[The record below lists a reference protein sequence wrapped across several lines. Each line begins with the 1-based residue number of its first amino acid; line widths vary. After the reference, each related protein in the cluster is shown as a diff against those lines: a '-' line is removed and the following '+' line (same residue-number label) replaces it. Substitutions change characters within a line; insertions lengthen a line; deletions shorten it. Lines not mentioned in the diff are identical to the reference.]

1 MTKEEL
7 KSQILAEE
15 ARIHEEI
22 RKLYPNG
29 AGLDGIIDID
39 CYLGLK
45 EPISTN
51 PLKILWILKER
62 GYPTNKPDME
72 FPVRD
77 CMLYLADYPK
87 WKNTYGNMCY
97 VTEGIL
103 EWQRLKDE
111 QYLSFEN
118 LPELETEGSSV
129 CYKNNEKQFFPLDY
143 IAFLNVK
150 KLGSH
155 SQTSNQNEINAEYAK
170 PEVQKILKEQFAYI
184 NPDIVIFGNQVT
196 KMAEDFSGVSL
207 SEFTDSGKCK
217 YYFSKQNN
225 KLFIFANHPNVYGH
239 MTNEEYCNS
248 IFNAIKQN
256 AKELIK

>member
-7 KSQILAEE
+7 KSQIHSEE

-22 RKLYPNG
+22 RNLYPNA

-51 PLKILWILKER
+51 LLKILWILKER

-72 FPVRD
+72 FSVRD

-155 SQTSNQNEINAEYAK
+155 SQTSNQNEINAEYAN
-170 PEVQKILKEQFAYI
+170 PEVQKILKEQFDYI
-184 NPDIVIFGNQVT
+184 NPDIVIFGNHVIKLT
-196 KMAEDFSGVSL
+196 EDFSGVPL
-207 SEFTDSGKCK
+207 SDFHESGKCK
-217 YYFSKQNN
+217 YFYDEKRN
-225 KLFIFANHPNVYGH
+225 KLFIDADHPNARY
-239 MTNEEYCNS
+239 TEAEYCNS

>member
-1 MTKEEL
+1 M
-7 KSQILAEE
+7 IAEE
-15 ARIHEEI
+15 ARIHEDI
-22 RKLYPNG
+22 RKLYPNA

-39 CYLGLK
+39 FYLGLK

-72 FPVRD
+72 FSVRD

-111 QYLSFEN
+111 RYISFEN
-118 LPELETEGSSV
+118 LPKLETEGSSV

-155 SQTSNQNEINAEYAK
+155 AQTSNSNEIKAEYEK
-170 PEVQKILKEQFAYI
+170 SEVQKILKEQFEYI
-184 NPDIVIFGNQVT
+184 NPDIVIFGNHVNKLT
-196 KMAEDFSGVSL
+196 EDFSGVPL
-207 SEFTDSGKCK
+207 SNFHECGKCK
-217 YYFSKQNN
+217 YFYDTKRN
-225 KLFIFANHPNVYGH
+225 KLFIDADHPNARY
-239 MTNEEYCNS
+239 NESEYCNS
-248 IFNAIKQN
+248 IFNSIKQN
-256 AKELIK
+256 ANKLLK